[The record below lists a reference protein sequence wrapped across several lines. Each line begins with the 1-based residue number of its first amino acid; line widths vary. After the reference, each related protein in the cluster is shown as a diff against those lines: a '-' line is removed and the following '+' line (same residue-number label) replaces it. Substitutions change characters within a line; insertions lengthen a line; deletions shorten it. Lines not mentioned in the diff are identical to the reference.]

1 MSFIKPVVSFDGMQA
16 NFIDADIMR
25 LTVKL
30 VPTERS
36 NIRYGEV
43 LHVICDARLKPEEIL
58 GVYKVSPSEPDYS
71 LYLKSR
77 ESADFLLKRGK

>member
-1 MSFIKPVVSFDGMQA
+1 MCVTRYLIFEKMAYVQPVVSFDGMEA

-36 NIRYGEV
+36 NVSYGEV
-43 LHVICDARLKPEEIL
+43 LHVICDAGLQPEEIL
-58 GVYKVSPSEPDYS
+58 GV
-71 LYLKSR
+71 
-77 ESADFLLKRGK
+77 

>member
-1 MSFIKPVVSFDGMQA
+1 MAFVQPVVSFDGMEA

-30 VPTERS
+30 VPTEQS
-36 NIRYGEV
+36 NVSYGEI
-43 LHVICDARLKPEEIL
+43 LHVICDAGLKPEEIL
-58 GVYKVSPSEPDYS
+58 GVYKVSPSKPGYS

-77 ESADFLLKRGK
+77 ESVDFLLKNG